1 MGTWYGFGVTCQE
14 EGRRD
19 NLLAAYVGRDLSYSS
34 GSKVLSGTIL
44 VLGFENHDISR
55 TVCGVCSCSWDSA
68 EHHVR

>member
-44 VLGFENHDISR
+44 VLGF
-55 TVCGVCSCSWDSA
+55 
-68 EHHVR
+68 